1 MPISPS
7 LYPSQYETQLILA
20 ILCNDD
26 WHFALFYVTKHRV
39 FQLPDAQLFYYGD
52 FQKMLIS
59 PAFAQ
64 SAGGGGD
71 FTSLLPFVLIF
82 VVFYFFLI
90 RPQQKRAK
98 EHREMVSQLRRG
110 DKVITSGGLVGTVT
124 KSVDDQETVE
134 VEIAKDVKVNIMR
147 TMIADKRS
155 KDDKAKKAN
164 TAEAPKKSGLAGLFG
179 GGKK

>member
-1 MPISPS
+1 
-7 LYPSQYETQLILA
+7 
-20 ILCNDD
+20 
-26 WHFALFYVTKHRV
+26 
-39 FQLPDAQLFYYGD
+39 
-52 FQKMLIS
+52 MLIS

-71 FTSLLPFVLIF
+71 LTSLLPFVLIF

-110 DKVITSGGLVGTVT
+110 DKVITSGGVVGTVT

-155 KDDKAKKAN
+155 KDDKKNAAK
-164 TAEAPKKSGLAGLFG
+164 AEEPKKSGLAALFG

>member
-1 MPISPS
+1 
-7 LYPSQYETQLILA
+7 
-20 ILCNDD
+20 
-26 WHFALFYVTKHRV
+26 
-39 FQLPDAQLFYYGD
+39 
-52 FQKMLIS
+52 MLIS

-71 FTSLLPFVLIF
+71 LTSLLPFVLIF

-134 VEIAKDVKVNIMR
+134 VEIAKDVKVNVMR

-155 KDDKAKKAN
+155 KDDKKNGAK
-164 TAEAPKKSGLAGLFG
+164 AEEPKKSGLAGLFG

>member
-1 MPISPS
+1 M
-7 LYPSQYETQLILA
+7 
-20 ILCNDD
+20 
-26 WHFALFYVTKHRV
+26 KG
-39 FQLPDAQLFYYGD
+39 FQLPNVQLFYYGD

-64 SAGGGGD
+64 SAGGGGGL
-71 FTSLLPFVLIF
+71 TSLLPFVLIF

-134 VEIAKDVKVNIMR
+134 VEIAKDVKVNVMR

-155 KDDKAKKAN
+155 KDDKKNGAK
-164 TAEAPKKSGLAGLFG
+164 AEEPKKSGLAGLFG

>member
-1 MPISPS
+1 
-7 LYPSQYETQLILA
+7 
-20 ILCNDD
+20 
-26 WHFALFYVTKHRV
+26 
-39 FQLPDAQLFYYGD
+39 
-52 FQKMLIS
+52 MLIS

-71 FTSLLPFVLIF
+71 LTSLLPFVLIF

-124 KSVDDQETVE
+124 KSVDDHETVE

-155 KDDKAKKAN
+155 KDDKKNAAK
-164 TAEAPKKSGLAGLFG
+164 AEEPKKSGLAGLFG